1 MEVTIGYNAKILGV
15 APHLGDDVDASCE
28 AFEVMAHRI
37 CQKVAPDCDVTV
49 TADDTLAT
57 LDVKV
62 LGAVDELAGSLK
74 VRNAVWGELW
84 DVIGPYGHY
93 RRPIDDTARFALMA
107 AHRRV
112 AP

>member
-28 AFEVMAHRI
+28 AFEFMAHRI
-37 CQKVAPDCDVTV
+37 CQKLAPDCDVTV

-62 LGAVDELAGSLK
+62 LGAVDDLAGSLK

-107 AHRRV
+107 AHRPV